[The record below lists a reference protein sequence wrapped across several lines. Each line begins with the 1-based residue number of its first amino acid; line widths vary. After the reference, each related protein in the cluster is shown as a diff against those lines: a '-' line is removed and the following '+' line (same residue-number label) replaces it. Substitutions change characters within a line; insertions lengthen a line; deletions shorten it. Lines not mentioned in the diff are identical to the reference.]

1 MSTLQ
6 PRPNIN
12 HLLRFSTMYQ
22 HQIYIGTN
30 VTPAF
35 LFYIK
40 CPEAFVS
47 LWSEAEFLKAHFS
60 INIIDGVEKDSSQ
73 SHCTVSGPG
82 GQTRGIRLLLNKMP
96 V

>member
-6 PRPNIN
+6 PRPTIN

-22 HQIYIGTN
+22 RQIYIGTN

-47 LWSEAEFLKAHFS
+47 LWSEAEFLKAHCWLLVKKAEHQR
-60 INIIDGVEKDSSQ
+60 IDAFKLW
-73 SHCTVSGPG
+73 CW
-82 GQTRGIRLLLNKMP
+82 RRLLRVP
-96 V
+96 

>member
-6 PRPNIN
+6 LSPNIN
-12 HLLRFSTMYQ
+12 HLEVFYYVPTSNLHRN
-22 HQIYIGTN
+22 N

-47 LWSEAEFLKAHFS
+47 LWSEAEFLRAHS
-60 INIIDGVEKDSSQ
+60 NINIIDGVEKDPVSHIVQSQ
-73 SHCTVSGPG
+73 G
-82 GQTRGIRLLLNKMP
+82 RGTSPEAL
-96 V
+96 

>member
-1 MSTLQ
+1 MSILQ

-40 CPEAFVS
+40 CPEGFVS
-47 LWSEAEFLKAHFS
+47 LWSEAEFLKAHSS
-60 INIIDGVEKDSSQ
+60 INIIDGVEKVWYRQVKQCPACMSTLSRF
-73 SHCTVSGPG
+73 SYV
-82 GQTRGIRLLLNKMP
+82 
-96 V
+96 